1 MQTGASE
8 PMKGKRRT
16 GSASCVVRPCSS
28 VGGLARLSTRSCFT
42 TRRRSQHNKHA
53 GSALPAGGIL
63 ICLCLGYSCLGSGAA
78 LRALVGAPIN
88 PAGLLGGRLCKRRG
102 GCAGWATQL
111 RLRGGAADSEG
122 VCGGKPSVGTP
133 TVDLDQDP
141 PATPPATRRVCFDE
155 ANLEANRRDVEV
167 RVPTY
172 MHARAHTCCIFWSH
186 LAS

>member
-1 MQTGASE
+1 
-8 PMKGKRRT
+8 MKGKRRT

-28 VGGLARLSTRSCFT
+28 VGGLARLSICARSCFT
-42 TRRRSQHNKHA
+42 TRRNGKHNKHA

-63 ICLCLGYSCLGSGAA
+63 ICMCLGYSCLGSGAA

-102 GCAGWATQL
+102 GWATQL

-122 VCGGKPSVGTP
+122 VCGCEPSVVTP
-133 TVDLDQDP
+133 TVELDQDP

-155 ANLEANRRDVEV
+155 SNLEANRRDVEV

-172 MHARAHTCCIFWSH
+172 MHARARTRTCCIV
-186 LAS
+186 